1 MIDRNKN
8 IERMENLNNEII
20 LERKRKK
27 LIEKN
32 REIKSEKMNMIQA
45 LNSLYKEI
53 MNLNV
58 DCEFLENFD
67 RLMDTEEKIKRMFE
81 EDSSKFNN
89 NKKKKIQFK
98 NLSERD
104 ALLSEMRVFIS
115 LYRRLLGKEMKNLN
129 RRRKKLKIS
138 SKFIQI

>member
-8 IERMENLNNEII
+8 IERIENLNNEII

-32 REIKSEKMNMIQA
+32 REIKTEKMNLIHA

-53 MNLNV
+53 RDLNV

-67 RLMDTEEKIKRMFE
+67 RLMDTEEKLKRMFE
-81 EDSSKFNN
+81 DDSSKFNN

-104 ALLSEMRVFIS
+104 ALLSEMRV
-115 LYRRLLGKEMKNLN
+115 
-129 RRRKKLKIS
+129 
-138 SKFIQI
+138 